1 MGLVTDAGRR
11 VAAERSVGAGLAVAA
26 HSPAVLRV
34 PIADAVRRAFMS
46 GLHTGSL
53 VAAGVCFVG
62 ALGALA
68 LPGRAPKRAP
78 EVLLAPNGAA

>member
-1 MGLVTDAGRR
+1 
-11 VAAERSVGAGLAVAA
+11 
-26 HSPAVLRV
+26 
-34 PIADAVRRAFMS
+34 MS